1 MYHNDETSERN
12 IQHMT
17 EKDMEQNFINYQS
30 IVKTIVNHEEPQTLK
45 NLCKEYSNILES
57 FGLYKTVKSDCI
69 KELLIFHWRYNRLPY
84 YRWRKKLLLCTVGE
98 EAKLIT
104 KQY

>member
-57 FGLYKTVKSDCI
+57 FGLYRTVKSDCI
-69 KELLIFHWRYNRLPY
+69 KELLIFHFGD
-84 YRWRKKLLLCTVGE
+84 TIGFHTIDGE
-98 EAKLIT
+98 KNCCCV
-104 KQY
+104 Q